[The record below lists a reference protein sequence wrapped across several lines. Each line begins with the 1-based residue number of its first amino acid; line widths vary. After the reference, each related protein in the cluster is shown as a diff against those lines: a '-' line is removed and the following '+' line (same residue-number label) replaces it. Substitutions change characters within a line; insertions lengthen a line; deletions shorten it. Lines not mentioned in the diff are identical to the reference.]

1 MWKASDLSDLHLPRR
16 VLVSAIM
23 LMSILSASS
32 VSGGASGAEIDIV
45 IRIEKGTDWILE
57 QVVEYQRGRYAF
69 SRGVAESNGAG
80 VYLEDNA
87 RVAWT
92 LANYHKD
99 LTSTRHDRWLK
110 ASVEFVLEGQTGNF
124 DFHRYYDTKR
134 QQWVGSGA
142 FYCWNSHVIAL
153 LAQTAF
159 LMRKLPEGL
168 IEHTFW
174 NGVIQR
180 IEACI
185 DFWAGAAMK
194 EDGSWEIVYPEPRSV
209 RVEDVGMMLN
219 VLSCLSG
226 YEKMWGDNGRAEKF
240 SRAARKT
247 CDWILNQQEMNRD
260 FWGYGGYY
268 DDQSKAIQTTVSNGR
283 IVFGLLSF
291 WTFIGLTVQEP
302 DYDMLRKRMIAWTDG
317 FLVKMTDQY
326 GGPAA
331 NRTKL
336 LTSLYPKRTLVAAE
350 FIRDLML
357 IWVDL
362 GGSYYWSL
370 TELTYGWLVGKNEMQ
385 RDMQLVN
392 EPTGRRGSFRLGMHN
407 STYADLESTTETTA
421 ECVEAMLHAMTI
433 DIPELPHFKYPAAS
447 MIVGAATLLMI
458 LTRRRRTT

>member
-1 MWKASDLSDLHLPRR
+1 MWKAFDLSDLRLPRR
-16 VLVSAIM
+16 ALVLAIILTSIVSVPLVSR
-23 LMSILSASS
+23 
-32 VSGGASGAEIDIV
+32 GTSGAEVDIV
-45 IRIEKGTDWILE
+45 TRIDKGTDWILE

-69 SRGVAESNGAG
+69 ARGVAESNGAR

-87 RVAWT
+87 RVAWA

-99 LTSTRHDRWLK
+99 LTSTRHDKWLK
-110 ASVEFVLEGQTGNF
+110 ASVEFVLEGQTANF

-134 QQWVGSGA
+134 EQWVGSGS
-142 FYCWNSHVIAL
+142 FYYWNSHVMAL

-159 LMRKLPEGL
+159 TMRKLPEGS

-174 NGVIQR
+174 NRVIQR

-185 DFWAGAAMK
+185 DSWTGAAMK
-194 EDGSWEIVYPEPRSV
+194 TDGSWEIAYPEPRSV

-219 VLSCLSG
+219 VLSCVSG
-226 YEKMWGDNGRAEKF
+226 YEKMWGDGGRAEKF
-240 SRAARKT
+240 SKAARKT
-247 CDWILNQQEMNRD
+247 CDWILNQQEMNQNS
-260 FWGYGGYY
+260 WGYGGYY
-268 DDQSKAIQTTVSNGR
+268 DDQSKAIQTTLSNGR

-291 WTFIGLTVQEP
+291 WTSIGLTVQEP
-302 DYDMLRKRMIAWTDG
+302 DYDLLRKRMIAWTDG
-317 FLVKMTDQY
+317 FVVKITDQY

-331 NRTKL
+331 NRTEL

-370 TELTYGWLVGKNEMQ
+370 TELTYNWLVGKNEMQ
-385 RDMQLVN
+385 RDMQQMN
-392 EPTGRRGSFRLGMHN
+392 EPMGRKGSFCSGMQN
-407 STYADLESTTETTA
+407 STYVDLESTTETTA

-433 DIPELPHFKYPAAS
+433 DIPEFPHFKYPVAS
-447 MIVGAATLLMI
+447 TIVAAATLLII

>member
-1 MWKASDLSDLHLPRR
+1 MFTSIVSVPFLSR
-16 VLVSAIM
+16 
-23 LMSILSASS
+23 
-32 VSGGASGAEIDIV
+32 GASGAEIDI
-45 IRIEKGTDWILE
+45 ITRIEKGTDWILE
-57 QVVEYQRGRYAF
+57 QVVEYRRGRYAF
-69 SRGVAESNGAG
+69 ARGVVESIGTR

-87 RVAWT
+87 RVAWA

-110 ASVEFVLEGQTGNF
+110 ASVEFVLEGQTGDF
-124 DFHRYYDTKR
+124 DFHRYYDTK
-134 QQWVGSGA
+134 QEQWVGSGS
-142 FYCWNSHVIAL
+142 FYCWNSHVMAL

-159 LMRKLPEGL
+159 TMRKLPEGS

-185 DFWAGAAMK
+185 DSWAGAAMK
-194 EDGSWEIVYPEPRSV
+194 VDGSWEIAYPEPRSV

-219 VLSCLSG
+219 VLSCVSG
-226 YEKMWGDNGRAEKF
+226 YEKMWGDSGRAEKF
-240 SRAARKT
+240 SKAAKKT
-247 CDWILNQQEMNRD
+247 CDWILNQQEMNQDSR
-260 FWGYGGYY
+260 GYGGYY
-268 DDQSKAIQTTVSNGR
+268 DDQSKAIQTTLSNGR

-302 DYDMLRKRMIAWTDG
+302 DYDLLRKRMIAWTDG
-317 FLVKMTDQY
+317 FVVKMTDQY

-331 NRTKL
+331 NRTQL

-370 TELTYGWLVGKNEMQ
+370 TELTYNWLVGKNEIQ
-385 RDMQLVN
+385 RDMQQMN
-392 EPTGRRGSFRLGMHN
+392 GPTERRGSFCSGMQN
-407 STYADLESTTETTA
+407 STYVDPESTTETTA

-433 DIPELPHFKYPAAS
+433 DIPEFPRFRYPVASTVVASAA
-447 MIVGAATLLMI
+447 LLII
-458 LTRRRRTT
+458 LTRRRRRATYSLKCSILQETESFRNSS